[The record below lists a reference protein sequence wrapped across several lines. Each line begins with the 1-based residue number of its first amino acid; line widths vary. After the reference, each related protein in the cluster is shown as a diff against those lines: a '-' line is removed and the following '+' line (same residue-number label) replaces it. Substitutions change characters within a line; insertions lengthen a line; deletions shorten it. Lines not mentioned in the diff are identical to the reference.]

1 MFPKMRI
8 QSAILYCC
16 LFIIILFVFWGFELS
31 YAQETIGETDI
42 ETYSYSGSIGLQT
55 HAYTTT
61 QDVNRRQ
68 PLGALLTANID
79 FSILG
84 FESGADIRYST
95 DDNEFRQSLNRFNF
109 FGSWKWVTLSAGD
122 VNPGYGNY
130 ALSGTTIRGGELNL
144 SPGNMFI
151 DLAAGRVN
159 RAVFDFSTNR
169 ARRPTYERWLYA
181 FQIGVG
187 NSHRSNFSLSAFY
200 SKDNRDSV
208 PDTSNITNY
217 RPGLL
222 SPPAENLAVT
232 PKFQVSV
239 FEESF
244 KMGAETTVSAFTRDQ
259 RSPELSADESDIPS
273 FLTDLFSPRSS
284 TRFSYAGLA
293 HTEFGFDVFQMRAQY
308 ERIMPGYKSLGMREM
323 RDDQHTITLTPAFQF
338 FDQQWTLDGEFSL
351 SEDNLL
357 GSRISKQTRQNINL
371 NTNVQVSESVN
382 LGGGYTR
389 FESHTSSNNSESEGQ
404 HRQLSQVF
412 QFFPSFSIINGS
424 TTHNFSIT
432 GIYQDMVVEYP
443 IQNGEQARDESNTK
457 TGGASY
463 SLALPSGLSVNSS
476 VNVVL
481 GEAPNNT
488 FTTLTGSAGAGY
500 ALFQRKL
507 NLNLTVN
514 VSQNTFEQTFG
525 EQNRMNKS
533 LQINGNFVASYS
545 VTSSTNLQL
554 NIRSQNNTVMEG
566 DGRAFSEM
574 EARFRFQQRF

>member
-1 MFPKMRI
+1 MRLKRLLEVDI
-8 QSAILYCC
+8 VIFSLC
-16 LFIIILFVFWGFELS
+16 IIFVSTSPL
-31 YAQETIGETDI
+31 YAQDTIGETDI
-42 ETYSYSGSIGLQT
+42 ETYTYSGSIGLQS

-61 QDVNRRQ
+61 QDVNRKQ
-68 PLGALLTANID
+68 PLGALLTANVD

-95 DDNEFRQSLNRFNF
+95 DDNQFRQSLNRFNF
-109 FGSWKWVTLSAGD
+109 YGSWKWVTLSAGD

-144 SPGNMFI
+144 SPGIVFI

-159 RAVFDFSTNR
+159 RAVFDFSADR
-169 ARRPTYERWLYA
+169 SRRPTFERWLYA
-181 FQIGVG
+181 FQAGVG
-187 NSHRSNFSLSAFY
+187 SSEQSNFSLSAFY
-200 SKDNRDSV
+200 SKDNRGSI

-239 FEESF
+239 FEEAF
-244 KMGAETTVSAFTRDQ
+244 KVGAETTVSAFTRDQ

-284 TRFSYAGLA
+284 TRLSYAGMA
-293 HTEFGFDVFQMRAQY
+293 HTDFSFDEFQMRAQY
-308 ERIMPGYKSLGMREM
+308 ERIMPGYKSLGIRDM

-338 FDQQWTLDGEFSL
+338 FDQKWTLDGEFSL

-357 GSRISKQTRQNINL
+357 GNRISKQTQQNINL
-371 NTNVQVSESVN
+371 NTNVQVSESIN

-389 FESHTSSNNSESEGQ
+389 FESKTSSNNSQSEGQ
-404 HRQLSQVF
+404 HSQLSQVF
-412 QFFPSFSIINGS
+412 QFFPSFSIISGS
-424 TTHNFSIT
+424 TTHNFSVT

-443 IQNGEQARDESNTK
+443 VQNGGMATDESNTK
-457 TGGASY
+457 TGAASY

-481 GEAPNNT
+481 GEAPDNT

-500 ALFQRKL
+500 ALFERKL

-514 VSQNTFEQTFG
+514 VSQNKFEQTFG
-525 EQNRMNKS
+525 EQNMVNKN

-554 NIRSQNNTVMEG
+554 NIRSQNNTVIEG

>member
-1 MFPKMRI
+1 MHIKKLLEVKRVI
-8 QSAILYCC
+8 
-16 LFIIILFVFWGFELS
+16 FVISFFLASLS
-31 YAQETIGETDI
+31 TLHAQGTIGETDI
-42 ETYSYSGSIGLQT
+42 ETYSYSGSVGLQS

-79 FSILG
+79 FSVLG
-84 FESGADIRYST
+84 FQSGADIRYST
-95 DDNEFRQSLNRFNF
+95 DNNEFRQSLNRFNF

-130 ALSGTTIRGGELNL
+130 ALGGSTIRGGELNL
-144 SPGNMFI
+144 SPGIVFI

-159 RAVFDFSTNR
+159 RAVYDFSADR
-169 ARRPTYERWLYA
+169 ARRPTFERWLYA
-181 FQIGVG
+181 FQAGVG
-187 NSHRSNFSLSAFY
+187 ETQQSHFSLSAFY
-200 SKDNRDSV
+200 SKDNRESI

-217 RPGLL
+217 QPGVL

-244 KMGAETTVSAFTRDQ
+244 KVGAETTVSAFTRDQ
-259 RSPELSADESDIPS
+259 RSPDLAADESDIPS
-273 FLTDLFSPRSS
+273 FLTNLFTPRSS
-284 TRFSYAGLA
+284 TRLSYAGMA
-293 HTEFGFDVFQMRAQY
+293 HTEFSFDVFQMRTQY
-308 ERIMPGYKSLGMREM
+308 ERIMPGYKSLGMRDM
-323 RDDQHTITLTPAFQF
+323 RDDQHTLTLTPAFQF
-338 FDQQWTLDGEFSL
+338 FDQKWSLDGEFSL

-357 GSRISKQTRQNINL
+357 GNRISTQTRQNINL
-371 NTNVQVSESVN
+371 NTTVQVSESVN

-389 FESHTSSNNSESEGQ
+389 FESSTSSNDSGNQGQ

-424 TTHNFSIT
+424 TTHNFSLT
-432 GIYQDMVVEYP
+432 GIYQDMLVEYP
-443 IQNGEQARDESNTK
+443 VQDGGLSTDESNTK
-457 TGGASY
+457 TGAASY

-476 VNVVL
+476 VNVVF
-481 GEAPNNT
+481 GEAPANT
-488 FTTLTGSAGAGY
+488 FTTLTGSLGAGY

-507 NLNLTVN
+507 NLNLTMN
-514 VSQNTFEQTFG
+514 VSQNTFEQMVGAQSMT
-525 EQNRMNKS
+525 NKTMQ
-533 LQINGNFVASYS
+533 LNGNFVASYS

-554 NIRSQNNTVMEG
+554 NIRTQNNTVMEG

-574 EARFRFQQRF
+574 EARLRFQQRF

>member
-1 MFPKMRI
+1 MHPKKLLVVEI
-8 QSAILYCC
+8 VI
-16 LFIIILFVFWGFELS
+16 FVISIFLAS
-31 YAQETIGETDI
+31 LPSLYAQDTIGETDI
-42 ETYSYSGSIGLQT
+42 ETYSYSGSVGLQS

-84 FESGADIRYST
+84 FESGANIRYST
-95 DDNEFRQSLNRFNF
+95 DDNKFRQSLNRFNF
-109 FGSWKWVTLSAGD
+109 YGSWKWVTLSAGD

-130 ALSGTTIRGGELNL
+130 ALRGTTIRGGELNL
-144 SPGNMFI
+144 SPGIVFV

-159 RAVFDFSTNR
+159 RAVFDFSADR
-169 ARRPTYERWLYA
+169 ARRPTFERWMYA
-181 FQIGVG
+181 FQAGVG
-187 NSHRSNFSLSAFY
+187 SSERSNFSLSAFY
-200 SKDNRDSV
+200 SKDNRGSI

-232 PKFQVSV
+232 PKFQFSV
-239 FEESF
+239 LEETF
-244 KMGAETTVSAFTRDQ
+244 KVGAETTVSAFTRDQ
-259 RSPELSADESDIPS
+259 RSPDLAADESDIPS
-273 FLTDLFSPRSS
+273 FLTDLFTPRSS
-284 TRFSYAGLA
+284 TRLSYAGMA
-293 HTEFGFDVFQMRAQY
+293 HSEFSFDAFQMRAQY
-308 ERIMPGYKSLGMREM
+308 ERILPGYKSLGMRDM
-323 RDDQHTITLTPAFQF
+323 RDDQHTITLTPSFQF

-357 GSRISKQTRQNINL
+357 GNRISKQTRQNINL

-389 FESHTSSNNSESEGQ
+389 FESSTSSNDSGNQGQ
-404 HRQLSQVF
+404 HSQLSQVF
-412 QFFPSFSIINGS
+412 QFFPSFSIISGS
-424 TTHNFSIT
+424 ATHNFSIT
-432 GIYQDMVVEYP
+432 AIYQDMLVEFP
-443 IQNGEQARDESNTK
+443 VQDGDLETNESNTK
-457 TGGASY
+457 TGAASY

-481 GEAPNNT
+481 GDAPGNT
-488 FTTLTGSAGAGY
+488 FTTLTGSLGSGY
-500 ALFQRKL
+500 VLLQRKL

-514 VSQNTFEQTFG
+514 VSQNRFEQVVTD
-525 EQNRMNKS
+525 QNRVNKS
-533 LQINGNFVASYS
+533 LSINGNFVASYS

-554 NIRSQNNTVMEG
+554 NICTQNNTVMEG

>member
-1 MFPKMRI
+1 MLVVEI
-8 QSAILYCC
+8 VI
-16 LFIIILFVFWGFELS
+16 FVISIFLAS
-31 YAQETIGETDI
+31 LPTLCAQDTIGETDI
-42 ETYSYSGSIGLQT
+42 ETYSYSGSVGLQS

-61 QDVNRRQ
+61 QDINRRQ

-84 FESGADIRYST
+84 FESGANIRYST

-109 FGSWKWVTLSAGD
+109 YGSWKWVTLSAGD

-144 SPGNMFI
+144 SPGIVFV

-159 RAVFDFSTNR
+159 RAVFDFSADR
-169 ARRPTYERWLYA
+169 ARRPTFERWLYA
-181 FQIGVG
+181 FQAGVG
-187 NSHRSNFSLSAFY
+187 SSERSNISLSAFY
-200 SKDNRDSV
+200 SKDNRGSV

-239 FEESF
+239 LEETL
-244 KMGAETTVSAFTRDQ
+244 KVGAETTVSAFTRDQ
-259 RSPELSADESDIPS
+259 RSPDLAADESDIPS
-273 FLTDLFSPRSS
+273 FLTDLFTPRSS
-284 TRFSYAGLA
+284 TRLSYAGLA
-293 HTEFGFDVFQMRAQY
+293 HTEFSFDAFQMRAQY
-308 ERIMPGYKSLGMREM
+308 ERILPGYKSLGMRDM
-323 RDDQHTITLTPAFQF
+323 RDDQHTITLTPSFQF

-357 GSRISKQTRQNINL
+357 GNRISKQTRQNINL
-371 NTNVQVSESVN
+371 NTNVQVSESIN

-389 FESHTSSNNSESEGQ
+389 FESSTSSNDSGNQGQ
-404 HRQLSQVF
+404 HSQLSQVF
-412 QFFPSFSIINGS
+412 QFFPSFSIISGS
-424 TTHNFSIT
+424 ATHNFSIT
-432 GIYQDMVVEYP
+432 AIYQDMLVEFP
-443 IQNGEQARDESNTK
+443 VQDGDLESNESNTK
-457 TGGASY
+457 TGAASY

-481 GEAPNNT
+481 GEAPGNT
-488 FTTLTGSAGAGY
+488 FTTLTGSLGSGY

-514 VSQNTFEQTFG
+514 VSQNRFEQIVTN
-525 EQNRMNKS
+525 QNRVNKS
-533 LQINGNFVASYS
+533 LSINGNFVASYS
-545 VTSSTNLQL
+545 VTSATNLQL
-554 NIRSQNNTVMEG
+554 NIRTQNNTVMEG